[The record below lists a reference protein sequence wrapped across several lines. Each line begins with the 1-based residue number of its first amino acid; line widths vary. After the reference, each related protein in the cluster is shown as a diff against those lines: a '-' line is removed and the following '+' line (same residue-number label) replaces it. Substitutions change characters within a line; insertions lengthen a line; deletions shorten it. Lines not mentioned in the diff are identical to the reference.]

1 MAMSVKASRFSL
13 LPDDDDDL
21 NKKKLLNKV
30 KKNTGQENKSSTNEN
45 NVDANA
51 KKNKNKKKK
60 KKVETDDKDLQA
72 LAYGKKVDQ
81 NNLKRERASSSS
93 EVNDEDFAKWVS
105 RDEIVRS
112 NQLLSITQFS
122 YLLYIF
128 FTYNLL
134 FLQMNDETFAKD
146 LQAAILAS
154 KIENIQ
160 QQQAIHQKLLED
172 TKKQSKKPFP
182 MSLQDFNK
190 MDLNGGGGGDI
201 SQQPPEQECD
211 NVKETFFEDVEE
223 ASKIAFN
230 REQTRESLQQRYS
243 VSLRQN
249 NKNQVLCYFRI
260 SSFKFK
266 FQQVSTQEYYAYAKA
281 QTFHIKLQDN
291 LPDQAL
297 VKQYKSILHA
307 KDEEIAQLM
316 EQTQNLIMERD
327 KFKKR
332 NKQYRD
338 LLSQVESRDKAEVI
352 SENMK
357 LKHVQGE
364 IALELATLREENEK
378 IKTKLA
384 DKDKDLLKLKVNT

>member
-21 NKKKLLNKV
+21 NKKALKNKV
-30 KKNTGQENKSSTNEN
+30 LKKNAIDEKSSNEN
-45 NVDANA
+45 DAKA

-60 KKVETDDKDLQA
+60 KKVDTDDKDLQA

-81 NNLKRERASSSS
+81 NLKRDRASSSMSTAS

-105 RDEIVRS
+105 HD
-112 NQLLSITQFS
+112 
-122 YLLYIF
+122 
-128 FTYNLL
+128 
-134 FLQMNDETFAKD
+134 QMMTDETFAKD

-154 KIENIQ
+154 KIENMQ
-160 QQQAIHQKLLED
+160 QKLHQKLSEE
-172 TKKQSKKPFP
+172 TKKQSKKPIP

-190 MDLNGGGGGDI
+190 MDLNGGGEF
-201 SQQPPEQECD
+201 SQPPEECD

-243 VSLRQN
+243 
-249 NKNQVLCYFRI
+249 
-260 SSFKFK
+260 
-266 FQQVSTQEYYAYAKA
+266 
-281 QTFHIKLQDN
+281 D

-297 VKQYKSILHA
+297 LKHYKSILHA
-307 KDEEIAQLM
+307 KDEEIAQLI
-316 EQTQNLIMERD
+316 EQSQNLILERD

-352 SENMK
+352 GENIK

-378 IKTKLA
+378 LKTKLA
-384 DKDKDLLKLKVNT
+384 DKDKDLLKLKDRRKNSESK

>member
-51 KKNKNKKKK
+51 KRNKNKKKK

-93 EVNDEDFAKWVS
+93 EVNDEDFARWVS
-105 RDEIVRS
+105 RDEI
-112 NQLLSITQFS
+112 
-122 YLLYIF
+122 
-128 FTYNLL
+128 
-134 FLQMNDETFAKD
+134 MNDETFAKD

-172 TKKQSKKPFP
+172 TKKQSKKPIP

-190 MDLNGGGGGDI
+190 MDLNGGGGGEI

-243 VSLRQN
+243 
-249 NKNQVLCYFRI
+249 
-260 SSFKFK
+260 
-266 FQQVSTQEYYAYAKA
+266 
-281 QTFHIKLQDN
+281 DN

-384 DKDKDLLKLKVNT
+384 DKDKDLLKLKDRRKTSESK

>member
-1 MAMSVKASRFSL
+1 MSVKASRFSL

-45 NVDANA
+45 KGLFQNTDANA
-51 KKNKNKKKK
+51 IKNKNKKKK

-93 EVNDEDFAKWVS
+93 EVNDEDFARWVS
-105 RDEIVRS
+105 RDEI
-112 NQLLSITQFS
+112 
-122 YLLYIF
+122 
-128 FTYNLL
+128 
-134 FLQMNDETFAKD
+134 MNDETFAKD

-172 TKKQSKKPFP
+172 TKKQSKKPIP

-190 MDLNGGGGGDI
+190 IDLNGGGGGDI
-201 SQQPPEQECD
+201 SQQPPEQKCD

-243 VSLRQN
+243 
-249 NKNQVLCYFRI
+249 
-260 SSFKFK
+260 
-266 FQQVSTQEYYAYAKA
+266 
-281 QTFHIKLQDN
+281 DN

-297 VKQYKSILHA
+297 VKQYKSILTA

-384 DKDKDLLKLKVNT
+384 DKDKDLLKLKDRRKTSESK